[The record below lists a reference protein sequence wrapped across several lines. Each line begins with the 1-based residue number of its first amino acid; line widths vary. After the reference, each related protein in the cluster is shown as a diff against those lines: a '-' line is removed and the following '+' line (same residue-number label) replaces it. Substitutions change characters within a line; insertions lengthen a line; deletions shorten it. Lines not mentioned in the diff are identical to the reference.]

1 MLNRTRIAVAVA
13 LLLMAPAGACWAAN
27 RDQEDPTAQTTETVR
42 MVETTGKPPPEQ
54 LEKTWPVQ
62 EERKPEA
69 YAVPPELSAVA
80 PPTPVPSATPEPAG
94 EEVPEIEL
102 TRSHWPFV
110 YDTPA
115 SLEELIV
122 KSRVIARVRLREVT
136 AAAVRPDRQFLR
148 VVYPEGHY
156 TGSLAYKLEVL
167 EYLKGTGSDTV
178 TAYAYGWRHPRD
190 LYTATSTEG
199 AIRLGEALLG
209 NRDIRWDD
217 REAIVLLR
225 YNETEQHLYLG
236 LRREGHSGGLD
247 LLRGERQGV
256 RAPGVRA
263 RHHR

>member
-13 LLLMAPAGACWAAN
+13 PLLMAPAGACWAAN

-80 PPTPVPSATPEPAG
+80 TPTPVPSATPEPAE

-136 AAAVRPDRQFLR
+136 ARSRWMHGRVQQARPDRPVR
-148 VVYPEGHY
+148 RA
-156 TGSLAYKLEVL
+156 TGDECYRN
-167 EYLKGTGSDTV
+167 GT
-178 TAYAYGWRHPRD
+178 R
-190 LYTATSTEG
+190 
-199 AIRLGEALLG
+199 
-209 NRDIRWDD
+209 N
-217 REAIVLLR
+217 
-225 YNETEQHLYLG
+225 G
-236 LRREGHSGGLD
+236 LN
-247 LLRGERQGV
+247 
-256 RAPGVRA
+256 
-263 RHHR
+263 